1 MARPPALKPPALK
14 GKLPKV
20 ESHHGVNIRRV
31 WSFYRFRIGP
41 QELKP
46 LLPQKHS
53 SFQMKILIYD
63 HAGHPFQV
71 QLSRSLAARGHEVLH
86 TFTAELQTPRG
97 VLCLDESDPAS
108 LSIAPLPISTPFS
121 RILKCFLLI
130 L

>member
-1 MARPPALKPPALK
+1 MR
-14 GKLPKV
+14 
-20 ESHHGVNIRRV
+20 S
-31 WSFYRFRIGP
+31 
-41 QELKP
+41 
-46 LLPQKHS
+46 
-53 SFQMKILIYD
+53 LIND

-86 TFTAELQTPRG
+86 TFMAELQTPRG
-97 VLCLDESDPAS
+97 VLRLDESDPAS